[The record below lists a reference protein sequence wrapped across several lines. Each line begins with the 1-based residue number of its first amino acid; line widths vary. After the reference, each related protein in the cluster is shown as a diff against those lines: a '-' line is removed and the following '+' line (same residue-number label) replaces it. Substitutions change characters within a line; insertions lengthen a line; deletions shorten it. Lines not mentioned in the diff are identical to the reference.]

1 MARHGSG
8 GVERFLPQLHDESVQ
23 ATGRSHVLTRVHIR
37 ALAFVAAVF
46 MLTGVAVACDSVSEM
61 HTAGVVAVP
70 DGATIMLDS
79 GDKLRLSGIQAP
91 KLYGPGAALADWP
104 LAAQAQAQLEQ
115 LAFGQQISIATPDGA
130 QKDRH
135 QRLLGQAYLA
145 DGTWLQ
151 QAMLAAGLARAYSFP
166 DNSACAGELLAAEA
180 RARADRLG
188 IWDNPFYAVRDA
200 ARPDRILDRA
210 GFFELVEGRVLL
222 ADKSGATVYLNFG
235 RYWKEDFTVTIDK
248 AAQKR
253 FAAAGFDPLA
263 LDGALV
269 RVRGWVEDRDGPR
282 MAVTHPE
289 QIEVLSTP

>member
-1 MARHGSG
+1 M
-8 GVERFLPQLHDESVQ
+8 
-23 ATGRSHVLTRVHIR
+23 LTRVHIR
-37 ALAFVAAVF
+37 ALVFVATVF
-46 MLTGVAVACDSVSEM
+46 MLTGVAVACNSASEM

-70 DGATIMLDS
+70 DGATVILGS

-91 KLYGPGAALADWP
+91 KLYGPDAALADWP
-104 LAAQAQAQLEQ
+104 LAARAQAQLEQ
-115 LAFGQQISIATPDGA
+115 LVSGQQISIAMPAGA

-166 DNSACAGELLAAEA
+166 DNSACAGELLAVEA

-188 IWDNPFYAVRDA
+188 IWDDPFYAVRDA
-200 ARPDRILDRA
+200 ARPDRILERA

-222 ADKSGATVYLNFG
+222 ADKAGATIYLNFG

-253 FAAAGFDPLA
+253 FAVAGFDPLA

-269 RVRGWVEDRDGPR
+269 RVRGWIEDRDGPR